1 MASPADGSPLLRALP
16 AARCSGL
23 RHPLPKLVSAMPI
36 VGGSE
41 RWGHFGKIVALLPL
55 AATTSGNSPSR
66 APDDSLCSFPC
77 SGSSRTVKPPTP
89 QPASLGDV
97 SATINQGQSG
107 PCGPPLLPLRAL
119 PPTIP
124 ISAS

>member
-89 QPASLGDV
+89 QPAAWVMFPPPSTRGKV
-97 SATINQGQSG
+97 VPVVR
-107 PCGPPLLPLRAL
+107 PCGPFAHCHQQYQFPVL
-119 PPTIP
+119 
-124 ISAS
+124 